1 MSNYCPMTTLPPAAG
16 YKAGDV
22 LVLVGE
28 LFGRGYA
35 NGLLEEAKRLGMTV
49 LGTTVGRR
57 DSDGTLRPLTAEELA
72 EAEALLD
79 GTIINIPLEAG
90 FDMET
95 PDGVPSIAERL
106 KKAKPDEWEKISF
119 EPDFIEQARAAGQAR
134 FTANLQLVMAEL
146 EKRIPASSNIILA
159 HTMAGGIPRA
169 RFFMP
174 LLNRVFKGSGDK
186 YLASEP
192 FWNSS
197 VGQLCDVSFNEVTAD
212 TFKYLIELSAPLRQR
227 AEQAGS
233 KVACTAYGYHGTA
246 ILMHGSY
253 QWQSYTPY
261 LQGFA
266 KMRLEEHAA
275 TARQQGINATVFNCP
290 EILTNS
296 SALFLG
302 VELSLYPLLTAIQ
315 HVAPAQAAPLAR
327 RCAELLAEGS
337 SLDSLLETAAGY
349 LTAPLINQAL
359 NFAAWPQHSTKEQME
374 LMLLTSAR
382 LMEMHRDQKQLV
394 CAELSRLVFRATG
407 RLMVQASW
415 SCTEPAL
422 WLNHDTIATLV
433 SDPCGADLL
442 GVCPT

>member
-1 MSNYCPMTTLPPAAG
+1 MSEYCPMTTLPPAAG

-22 LVLVGE
+22 LVLIGE

-35 NGLLEEAKRLGMTV
+35 NGLIEEANRLGMTV
-49 LGTTVGRR
+49 IGTTVGRR
-57 DSDGTLRPLTAEELA
+57 DSDGTLRPLTAQELT
-72 EAEALLD
+72 EAEALL
-79 GTIINIPLEAG
+79 GGSIINIPLEAG

-95 PDGVPSIAERL
+95 PNGAASIAERL

-119 EPDFIEQARAAGQAR
+119 EPGFIEQACAAGRSR
-134 FTANLQLVMAEL
+134 FCDNLKLVLAEL
-146 EKRIPASSNIILA
+146 EQRVPASSNIVLA

-192 FWNSS
+192 FWNSAI
-197 VGQLCDVSFNEVTAD
+197 GRLCDTSFNEVTAD
-212 TFKYLIELSAPLRQR
+212 TFSYLIELSAPLRQR
-227 AEQAGS
+227 AAASGS
-233 KVACTAYGYHGTA
+233 RIACTAYGYHGTA
-246 ILMHGSY
+246 VLINGRY

-266 KMRLEEHAA
+266 KMRLEDHAA
-275 TARQQGINATVFNCP
+275 AARAQGINATVFNCP

-302 VELSLYPLLTAIQ
+302 VELSLYPLLTS
-315 HVAPAQAAPLAR
+315 VRQAAP
-327 RCAELLAEGS
+327 
-337 SLDSLLETAAGY
+337 TAAAALTGRCSDLMADGQSIEGILSAAQEY
-349 LTAPLINQAL
+349 LTSPLINDAL
-359 NFAAWPQHSTKEQME
+359 TFEGWPQHSAKEQME
-374 LMLLTSAR
+374 LMLTTSAR

-407 RLMVQASW
+407 RLMLQASW
-415 SCTEPAL
+415 SCSEPAL

-433 SDPCGADLL
+433 TDPSGADLL
-442 GVCPT
+442 D

>member
-1 MSNYCPMTTLPPAAG
+1 MPTYCPMTTLPQTAE

-57 DSDGTLRPLTAEELA
+57 DSDGTLRPLTQEELV
-72 EAEALLD
+72 EAEASLG

-95 PDGVPSIAERL
+95 PGGAPSIADRL
-106 KKAKPDEWEKISF
+106 KKAKPDEWETISF
-119 EPDFIEQARAAGQAR
+119 EPDFLEQACAAGQAR
-134 FTANLQLVMAEL
+134 FTANLRLVMAEL
-146 EKRIPASSNIILA
+146 EKKIPATAHIVLA

-197 VGQLCDVSFNEVTAD
+197 IGQVCNASFNEVTAD
-212 TFKYLIELSAPLRQR
+212 TFKHLIDVSSNLRQR
-227 AEQAGS
+227 ASQSGGKIAY
-233 KVACTAYGYHGTA
+233 TAYGYHGTA
-246 ILMHGSY
+246 ILINGQY

-266 KMRLEEHAA
+266 KMRLEDHAIE
-275 TARQQGINATVFNCP
+275 ARKHGINATVFNCP

-302 VELSLYPLLTAIQ
+302 VELSLYPLLTALQ
-315 HVAPAQAAPLAR
+315 QAAPEKSAPLTQ
-327 RCAELLAEGS
+327 RCADLLAEGKT
-337 SLDSLLETAAGY
+337 LADLMTVATGY
-349 LTAPLINQAL
+349 LSSPLINEAL
-359 NFAAWPQHSTKEQME
+359 TFDSWPQHSTREQME
-374 LMLLTSAR
+374 LMLATSSK
-382 LMEMHRDQKQLV
+382 LMELHRDQKQLV

-407 RLMVQASW
+407 RLMIQTSW
-415 SCTEPAL
+415 SGSEPSL

-433 SDPCGADLL
+433 TDPRGADLL
-442 GVCPT
+442 D

>member
-1 MSNYCPMTTLPPAAG
+1 MTTLPEAAG

-35 NGLLEEAKRLGMTV
+35 NGLLEEAHRLGMSII
-49 LGTTVGRR
+49 GTTVGRR
-57 DSDGTLRPLTAEELA
+57 DSDGTLRPLNPEELA
-72 EAEALLD
+72 EAESSL
-79 GTIINIPLEAG
+79 GGPIINIPLEAG

-95 PDGVPSIAERL
+95 PGNAPSIAERL
-106 KKAKPDEWEKISF
+106 KKARPDEWESISF
-119 EPDFIEQARAAGQAR
+119 EPGFLEQACAAGQAR
-134 FTANLQLVMAEL
+134 FRSNLQLVMAEL
-146 EKRIPASSNIILA
+146 EKKIPAGATIVLA

-192 FWNSS
+192 FWNSAI
-197 VGQLCDVSFNEVTAD
+197 GQLCDASFNEVTAD
-212 TFKYLIELSAPLRQR
+212 TFKHLIDLSAGLRQR
-227 AEQAGS
+227 ANQSGA
-233 KVACTAYGYHGTA
+233 KVAYTAYGYHGTA
-246 ILMHGSY
+246 ILINGQY

-266 KMRLEEHAA
+266 KMRLEDHAA
-275 TARQQGINATVFNCP
+275 EARNQGINATVFNCP

-302 VELSLYPLLTAIQ
+302 VELSLYPLLTSLQLA
-315 HVAPAQAAPLAR
+315 ALEKSAPLTE
-327 RCAELLAEGS
+327 RCANLLAEGN
-337 SLDSLLETAAGY
+337 SLADLMAVAIEY
-349 LTAPLINQAL
+349 LSAPLINNAL
-359 NFAAWPQHSTKEQME
+359 LFDHWPQHSSKEQME
-374 LMLLTSAR
+374 LMLATSAK
-382 LMEMHRDQKQLV
+382 LMEMHRDQKQLI

-407 RLMVQASW
+407 RLMIQSSW
-415 SCTEPAL
+415 SGSAPSI

-433 SDPCGADLL
+433 TDPRGSDLL
-442 GVCPT
+442 D